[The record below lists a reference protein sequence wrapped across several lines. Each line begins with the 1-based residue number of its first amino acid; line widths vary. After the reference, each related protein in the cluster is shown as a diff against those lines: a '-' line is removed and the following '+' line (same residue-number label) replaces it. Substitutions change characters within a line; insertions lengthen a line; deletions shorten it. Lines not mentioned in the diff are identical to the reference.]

1 MQLTDIELVRTRYQ
15 DIFAIY
21 HHDEMVGNSLRHY
34 GEYQQ
39 IELDMLLQLINDRTV
54 VYDIGSNVG
63 YHATAFASR
72 ARTVYCF
79 EANPRHYSILR
90 SNISDRTN
98 CLLFNMAVSSSEG
111 EILVEDFDSSQTGNY
126 GAVRVGADSGTRV
139 VKRSLDT
146 LNIQPPDL
154 MKIDVEGH
162 ELDVIRGAYYT
173 IKQHRPIIYF
183 EAQETTDLPEIY
195 LTLAGLGYQ
204 LGWCV
209 VRNYNPSNFRNNAK
223 NLFGDSAIFSIIAFP
238 AESGHDWPLPVQGP
252 DDSWQELIK
261 RSSAGS
267 NT

>member
-1 MQLTDIELVRTRYQ
+1 LQLTDIELVRTRYQ

-111 EILVEDFDSSQTGNY
+111 EILVEDFDSGQTGNY

-162 ELDVIRGAYYT
+162 ELDVIRGAYHT

-195 LTLAGLGYQ
+195 LTLSGLDYQ

-209 VRNYNPSNFRNNAK
+209 VRNYNPSNFRNNAE
-223 NLFGDSAIFSIIAFP
+223 NVFGDSAIFSIIAFP
-238 AESGHDWPLPVQGP
+238 AESGHTWPLMVQGP
-252 DDSWQELIK
+252 DDSWQKLLE
-261 RSSAGS
+261 RSKQ
-267 NT
+267 